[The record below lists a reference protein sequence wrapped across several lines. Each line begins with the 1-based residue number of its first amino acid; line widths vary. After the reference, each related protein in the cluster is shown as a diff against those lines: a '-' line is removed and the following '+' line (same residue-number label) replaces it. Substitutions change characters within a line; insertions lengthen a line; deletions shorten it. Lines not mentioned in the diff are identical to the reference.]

1 MPQEQLWRAIMTTMM
16 PHRSSMYLRTRNQCY
31 LRQCY
36 EMLRIYSLFRWTLC
50 GTKIHQSRLPKQV
63 SSLSTSKPTSRP
75 RSEPR
80 VFPTKGYDVIDA
92 DQLIE
97 EEDIPEDNPD
107 RFYPVKLGE
116 IFNARYQTVSKLGY
130 GSSSTIW
137 LARDLE

>member
-1 MPQEQLWRAIMTTMM
+1 M
-16 PHRSSMYLRTRNQCY
+16 
-31 LRQCY
+31 
-36 EMLRIYSLFRWTLC
+36 
-50 GTKIHQSRLPKQV
+50 
-63 SSLSTSKPTSRP
+63 
-75 RSEPR
+75 
-80 VFPTKGYDVIDA
+80 IDA